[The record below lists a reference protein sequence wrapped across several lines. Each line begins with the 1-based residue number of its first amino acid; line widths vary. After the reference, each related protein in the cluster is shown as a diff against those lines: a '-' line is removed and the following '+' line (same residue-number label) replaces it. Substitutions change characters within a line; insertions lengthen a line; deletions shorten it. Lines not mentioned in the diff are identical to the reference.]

1 MHQSIRMCVC
11 LNMGYPHFQ
20 RVFILFRTSINGHLG
35 VKTPF
40 CSRDKTS
47 WTEPSDHTK
56 RFNFTS
62 PKSTYIFQLCELI
75 MICRFA
81 HFNCNYPP
89 VYTNLIP
96 GKISQILLVFC
107 GTPHLFSKPFENTRV
122 SPGVHG
128 AHSAPFS
135 MADSSTFPGTTQL
148 LHLHLERLQ
157 PLDLQSLVFASAA
170 VALGIIEVL
179 LGPWGWGKLGFYSPP
194 LIFETAATVHGP
206 NDVEIPYIHHGFW
219 GVVPCFDA
227 SMRMPRL
234 TGSMGSM
241 RGNKPVDLTI
251 ISWGFCYLFTFSP
264 SMR

>member
-107 GTPHLFSKPFENTRV
+107 GTPHLFSKPFEIPGFPLGSTV
-122 SPGVHG
+122 PTVPLSPWRTPPL
-128 AHSAPFS
+128 SQAPRS
-135 MADSSTFPGTTQL
+135 SSTRTSNGFSHSISNRSSSQV
-148 LHLHLERLQ
+148 Q
-157 PLDLQSLVFASAA
+157 PLRSGSLRYCWAPGAGGSWVF
-170 VALGIIEVL
+170 I
-179 LGPWGWGKLGFYSPP
+179 PP
-194 LIFETAATVHGP
+194 
-206 NDVEIPYIHHGFW
+206 
-219 GVVPCFDA
+219 
-227 SMRMPRL
+227 R
-234 TGSMGSM
+234 
-241 RGNKPVDLTI
+241 
-251 ISWGFCYLFTFSP
+251 
-264 SMR
+264 

>member
-135 MADSSTFPGTTQL
+135 MADSSTFTSNGFSHSISNRSSSQV
-148 LHLHLERLQ
+148 Q
-157 PLDLQSLVFASAA
+157 PLRSGSLRYCWAPGAGGSWVF
-170 VALGIIEVL
+170 I
-179 LGPWGWGKLGFYSPP
+179 PP
-194 LIFETAATVHGP
+194 
-206 NDVEIPYIHHGFW
+206 
-219 GVVPCFDA
+219 
-227 SMRMPRL
+227 R
-234 TGSMGSM
+234 
-241 RGNKPVDLTI
+241 
-251 ISWGFCYLFTFSP
+251 
-264 SMR
+264 